1 MFSAVKLDILTW
13 ESMGPTPF
21 WSQPLE
27 ASRWIAVL
35 VTSVLVSREGEAEV
49 AGWSE
54 RKIPTTYICKFLY
67 NEYNEKVACKR
78 VLAYRGTELSLR
90 ACSTS
95 MSSLWK
101 STMMMLKLLSLVSRC
116 RSSMS
121 EMNCWTQRAWFF
133 TVGSESTN
141 ALLALNLQL
150 EFVFILYCV
159 PVWLSGRALR
169 LLRKRLWVRFPG
181 NTCTNENV

>member
-21 WSQPLE
+21 WSQPL
-27 ASRWIAVL
+27 ATSRWIAVL

-49 AGWSE
+49 AAWSE
-54 RKIPTTYICKFLY
+54 RKIPTTYICNFLY

-150 EFVFILYCV
+150 EFVFILY
-159 PVWLSGRALR
+159 R
-169 LLRKRLWVRFPG
+169 LFYTLDEAKIYDSAFILI
-181 NTCTNENV
+181 